1 MVLILNI
8 ITNRWYPFKKKKR
21 GGYVVSLEPPGILL
35 YLIIIVCFYLPE
47 MTSVLTTLPA
57 VERNTQDEK
66 NLLLL
71 TYVILY
77 LILSTIMNEHMY
89 NVSIY

>member
-35 YLIIIVCFYLPE
+35 DLVIIVCFYLPE

-57 VERNTQDEK
+57 VERNTQDEE
-66 NLLLL
+66 L
-71 TYVILY
+71 TVTYLCYIILNFEHY
-77 LILSTIMNEHMY
+77 NERAH
-89 NVSIY
+89 V